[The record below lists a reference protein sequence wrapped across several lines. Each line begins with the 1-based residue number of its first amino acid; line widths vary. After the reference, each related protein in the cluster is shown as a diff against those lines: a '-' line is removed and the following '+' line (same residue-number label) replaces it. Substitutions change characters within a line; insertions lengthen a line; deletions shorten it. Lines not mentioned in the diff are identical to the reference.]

1 MAENSLTNFANVLYS
16 EAEKQKDDVEKQL
29 KDERAEILA
38 KKSAELDTRLKRE
51 IENCHAGLKHE
62 IGLAISNR
70 EAELAKLL
78 RHNRAEAAEKI
89 FEEATKKLEE
99 FTKTPEYE
107 EYLKAELNDAAKEF
121 IGGTT
126 VCASRE
132 CDAALIKKL
141 CPISNIEITTAPDSI
156 IGGFTLRNTSLGIFV
171 DCTLKN
177 RLNEQKELFCGTNEL
192 VID

>member
-1 MAENSLTNFANVLYS
+1 MAENSLTNFASVLYS
-16 EAEKQKDDVEKQL
+16 EAEKQKSDVEKQL
-29 KDERAEILA
+29 KDEREKILA
-38 KKSAELDTRLKRE
+38 EKSAELETKLKRE
-51 IENCHAGLKHE
+51 IENCHNGLKHE

-89 FEEATKKLEE
+89 FDEAAQKLKE

-107 EYLKAELNDAAKEF
+107 DYLKRELEGAADEF
-121 IGGTT
+121 CEGTT
-126 VCASRE
+126 ICTARE

-141 CPISNIEITTAPDSI
+141 CPISNIEINVAADDI
-156 IGGFTLRNTSLGIFV
+156 IGGFTLRNTQLKIFA
-171 DCTLKN
+171 DCTLKS
-177 RLNEQKELFCGTNEL
+177 RLDEQKELFCGTKEL